1 MFGGFL
7 ISTYKLRFLEAFKAS
22 FSTMW
27 KGGGNLTNE
36 RINEYQDLSQVKD
49 QQQLLL
55 QVGRDSDSIEEQLLS
70 NTLLMR
76 EGQGEEKDEEGE

>member
-1 MFGGFL
+1 MLAQHQSIASIFVTILILFFMFGGFL

-27 KGGGNLTNE
+27 KGGRNLTNE

-55 QVGRDSDSIEEQLLS
+55 QVGRDSDSIEE
-70 NTLLMR
+70 
-76 EGQGEEKDEEGE
+76 